1 MRQLC
6 IVTGAAEG
14 TGLAVAQRFARAG
27 WAVCITSRSA
37 EKAQTAAAQI
47 AKEYRVPAYGVGV
60 NPARREDVQ
69 ALYQAVDARAVPLGA
84 IVLAAADLGMNQP
97 ALDTALADWERVIQ
111 TNVIWNYLLARE
123 AARRMQNTG
132 GAIVIVGSNTAV
144 RAIPNRSAY
153 IASKGALSAL
163 SRALAVE
170 LGPMQV
176 RSNVIV
182 CGNIQ
187 NERFFAL
194 DKTAQKARR
203 SRAPLGDFAAY
214 EDVAELCFFLGTD
227 ASRVITGTEIA
238 LDGGVLA
245 QLTPSRQ

>member
-1 MRQLC
+1 M
-6 IVTGAAEG
+6 
-14 TGLAVAQRFARAG
+14 
-27 WAVCITSRSA
+27 
-37 EKAQTAAAQI
+37 
-47 AKEYRVPAYGVGV
+47 
-60 NPARREDVQ
+60 
-69 ALYQAVDARAVPLGA
+69 
-84 IVLAAADLGMNQP
+84 
-97 ALDTALADWERVIQ
+97 
-111 TNVIWNYLLARE
+111 
-123 AARRMQNTG
+123 
-132 GAIVIVGSNTAV
+132 
-144 RAIPNRSAY
+144 
-153 IASKGALSAL
+153 
-163 SRALAVE
+163 
-170 LGPMQV
+170 
-176 RSNVIV
+176 RSNVVV